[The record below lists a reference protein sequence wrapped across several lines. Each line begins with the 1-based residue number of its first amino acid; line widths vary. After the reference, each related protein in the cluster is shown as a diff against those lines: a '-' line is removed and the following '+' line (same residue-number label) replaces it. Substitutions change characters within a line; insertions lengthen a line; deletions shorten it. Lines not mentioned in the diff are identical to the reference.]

1 MFTLPGKSQI
11 LWTIV
16 IALAVVAI
24 VSRSSMIYKLVA
36 GKNAPVAGPTP

>member
-11 LWTIV
+11 LWTVV

-24 VSRSSMIYKLVA
+24 VARFSTIDKLVT
-36 GKNAPVAGPTP
+36 GKAPRADVA